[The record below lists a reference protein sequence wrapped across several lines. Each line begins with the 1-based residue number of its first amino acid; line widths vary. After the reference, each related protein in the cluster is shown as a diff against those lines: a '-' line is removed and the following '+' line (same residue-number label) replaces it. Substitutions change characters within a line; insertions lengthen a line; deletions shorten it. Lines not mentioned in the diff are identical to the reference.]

1 MNNLD
6 LKNIT
11 ENLIETFLKAGKIA
25 KEICLRG
32 AKIVIK
38 ADNSPVTDADL
49 TVDELLKAKI
59 RSLTLNIPIISEETV
74 NFNIK
79 NKDKTFWLIDPI
91 DGTKDYIKK
100 KDEYTLNA
108 ALIIDLKPALGI
120 IYAPAK
126 DRLFYSYGKN
136 LAFEISNGKK
146 VDLNCKKKNTGEI
159 IGLENYGTTPNEVW
173 DIYKKYK
180 VSQTLKMSSSL
191 KFCVLAAGEAD
202 IYAAKARAWEW
213 DIAAGHAILE
223 HAGGSITT
231 HQERKFLY
239 GKKNYENLGIIA
251 KRSDSLE
258 K

>member
-1 MNNLD
+1 MNNLN

-11 ENLIETFLKAGKIA
+11 EQLLDTFLEAGKIA
-25 KEICLRG
+25 REISRRG
-32 AKIVIK
+32 VKVTIK
-38 ADNSPVTDADL
+38 SDKSPVTDGDL
-49 TVDELLKAKI
+49 AVDKI
-59 RSLTLNIPIISEETV
+59 LTLKIKNLTPSIPVISEETV
-74 NFNIK
+74 NLNTQS
-79 NKDKTFWLIDPI
+79 KDRTFWLIDPI
-91 DGTKDYIKK
+91 DGTKEYIKK

-108 ALIIDLKPALGI
+108 ALIIDLKPALGLV
-120 IYAPAK
+120 YAPAK

-136 LAFEISNGKK
+136 LAFEINNGKK
-146 VDLNCKKKNTGEI
+146 IDLNCKKKNTSEI
-159 IGLENYGTTPNEVW
+159 IGLESSRSTSNEVLE
-173 DIYKKYK
+173 IYKKYK
-180 VSQTLKMSSSL
+180 VSQILRMSSSL

-213 DIAAGHAILE
+213 DIAAGHTILE